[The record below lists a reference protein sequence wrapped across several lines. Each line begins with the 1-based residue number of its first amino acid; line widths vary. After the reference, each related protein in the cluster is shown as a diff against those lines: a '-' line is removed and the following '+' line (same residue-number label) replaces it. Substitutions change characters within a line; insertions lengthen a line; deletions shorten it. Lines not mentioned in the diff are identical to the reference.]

1 MQTCLRLAIDA
12 GSGLILPSVMAR
24 TEENLRIDGGSA
36 VCADAFWDTEYLV
49 ESLQEQCPQLK
60 IRYCDNRTGIDNIL
74 EAPFRSHTTE
84 PHLNGSFHELVD
96 SIIEEGNVTST
107 NDSSL
112 VAVNFGDSYLG
123 WNYTGAGELGTIRKA
138 LFKALRFNRSLLDI
152 STKILQSPELS
163 NGFIAIH
170 FRGEN
175 DWPWFFGTADDQMRL
190 YTSELECIQNLGS
203 NEPKTIYVSCGD
215 PGAIQRFREKL
226 SPLGYTVYDKWTLLA
241 GQPEMLEMIDG
252 LFFDQ
257 KGILEYEV
265 MVNAKFWLGI
275 ITSTLSSLVAYARSV
290 EDADDFFETYI
301 FPGSVRTEKPLER
314 WYPDSPSMKGN
325 NFTKL
330 MVLTGPDVMASFP

>member
-1 MQTCLRLAIDA
+1 MSVRWFITAVVLLIIYTFYFSQIRPQPFFFSNHHSNSVHTQASLESRVLKALCGETKWRDGLWLHCHSFCGENKTSVCSGLNNARNRMQTCLRLAIDA

-36 VCADAFWDTEYLV
+36 VCADAFWDMEYLG

-60 IRYCDNRTGIDNIL
+60 IRYCDNRTRIDNIL

-170 FRGEN
+170 FRG
-175 DWPWFFGTADDQMRL
+175 
-190 YTSELECIQNLGS
+190 
-203 NEPKTIYVSCGD
+203 
-215 PGAIQRFREKL
+215 
-226 SPLGYTVYDKWTLLA
+226 
-241 GQPEMLEMIDG
+241 
-252 LFFDQ
+252 
-257 KGILEYEV
+257 
-265 MVNAKFWLGI
+265 
-275 ITSTLSSLVAYARSV
+275 
-290 EDADDFFETYI
+290 
-301 FPGSVRTEKPLER
+301 
-314 WYPDSPSMKGN
+314 
-325 NFTKL
+325 
-330 MVLTGPDVMASFP
+330 